1 MPIIALCGF
10 SGSGKDT
17 VANILISNYGYTKIS
32 FGSALKDVLSI
43 VFGWD
48 RTMLEGITPE
58 DREKRNIVDTW
69 WANKLNIPELTP
81 KMMMMYIGTNIFR
94 NSFHKDIWTLIVMRQ
109 LSLYDRIV
117 ITDCR
122 FPNEITMIK
131 ENGGKLYF
139 IQRNKPIWFDN
150 YKQGMDCQEAEQLHD
165 SEKTWIR
172 EDFDGIIVN
181 DGSISDLDNIVSK
194 FIYKI

>member
-58 DREKRNIVDTW
+58 DRAKRNIVDTW
-69 WANKLNIPELTP
+69 WANKLNIPKLTP
-81 KMMMMYIGTNIFR
+81 KMMMMYIDNSIFSKIYLG
-94 NSFHKDIWTLIVMRQ
+94 NM
-109 LSLYDRIV
+109 
-117 ITDCR
+117 
-122 FPNEITMIK
+122 TMFTC
-131 ENGGKLYF
+131 KL
-139 IQRNKPIWFDN
+139 K
-150 YKQGMDCQEAEQLHD
+150 
-165 SEKTWIR
+165 WI
-172 EDFDGIIVN
+172 II
-181 DGSISDLDNIVSK
+181 LR
-194 FIYKI
+194 